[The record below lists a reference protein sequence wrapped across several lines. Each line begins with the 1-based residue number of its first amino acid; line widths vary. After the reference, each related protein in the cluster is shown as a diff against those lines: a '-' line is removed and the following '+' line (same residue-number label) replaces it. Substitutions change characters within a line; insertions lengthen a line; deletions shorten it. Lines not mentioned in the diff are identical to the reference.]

1 MSAFEINSVELS
13 KGLRGHK
20 IQSFIQKPIALD
32 ELGNIIQAQL
42 TNQTK
47 IVVY

>member
-13 KGLRGHK
+13 EGLRGHK
-20 IQSFIQKPIALD
+20 ILSFIQKPIALD
-32 ELGNIIQAQL
+32 ELGNIVQAQL